1 MFGTSSL
8 HSQAEPQAQPD
19 FFVLKTVNI
28 HRRKAPRLICSS
40 RGTAKGIKEFS
51 TQKLFHLAQMPRVI
65 IHPDNC
71 QNREKG
77 NDAHYCYKCHTL
89 YLFNLFLT
97 NNICF
102 ICAIQCNKCNHCATT
117 YKPPYIDVLLH
128 DSSTTPA
135 KTNLDLPVFF
145 TQLVCHSNSITCCK
159 SKHLSRNCQIFLL
172 VFSFLA
178 PCGAV
183 VCQ

>member
-1 MFGTSSL
+1 MYHRLSLGERSIHPSTRQSIRSSRSSNSISMFSFVITDMFKF
-8 HSQAEPQAQPD
+8 QYPIPQFP
-19 FFVLKTVNI
+19 T
-28 HRRKAPRLICSS
+28 HRRKAPQLICSS

-97 NNICF
+97 NNVANVSIYSETAKSFCLF
-102 ICAIQCNKCNHCATT
+102 FHSAPLRRCGVSVSLRALPLLLFLYSAGGSCRA
-117 YKPPYIDVLLH
+117 PP
-128 DSSTTPA
+128 A
-135 KTNLDLPVFF
+135 E
-145 TQLVCHSNSITCCK
+145 
-159 SKHLSRNCQIFLL
+159 
-172 VFSFLA
+172 
-178 PCGAV
+178 
-183 VCQ
+183 